1 MIGNEAEGADG
12 VTARV
17 VDAGA
22 TEETKRPVA
31 MTYPAQVFSLSHVAI
46 PFPMDDELYGI
57 QPMDAGNPRFG
68 VSLGAIAPRGERG
81 ALMVSLDSMF
91 RISSNP
97 FFPYLLARIDEVIA
111 EPARA
116 SGARPAGARRAG
128 PAAQASFPDTDPEF
142 DEMLRKAQD
151 VELDSVVMP

>member
-1 MIGNEAEGADG
+1 MIGNEAEGADD

-22 TEETKRPVA
+22 TEETKQPVA

-57 QPMDAGNPRFG
+57 QPTDAGNPRFG

-116 SGARPAGARRAG
+116 SGARPGGARRCLLYTSPSPRDQRG
-128 PAAQASFPDTDPEF
+128 S
-142 DEMLRKAQD
+142 R
-151 VELDSVVMP
+151 MPSSA

>member
-1 MIGNEAEGADG
+1 
-12 VTARV
+12 
-17 VDAGA
+17 
-22 TEETKRPVA
+22 

-57 QPMDAGNPRFG
+57 QPTDAGNPRFG

-116 SGARPAGARRAG
+116 SGARPSGARRAG
-128 PAAQASFPDTDPEF
+128 
-142 DEMLRKAQD
+142 LRRKRVFRIPTPSSTRCCARRRTWSLIQW
-151 VELDSVVMP
+151 